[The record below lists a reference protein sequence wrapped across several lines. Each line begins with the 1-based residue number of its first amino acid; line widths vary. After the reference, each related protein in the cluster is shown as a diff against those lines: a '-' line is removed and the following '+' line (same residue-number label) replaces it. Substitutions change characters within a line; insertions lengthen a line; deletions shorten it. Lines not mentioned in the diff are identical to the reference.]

1 MKKVLINS
9 FVFLIIIS
17 PTFLLAAS
25 TGDIGLKNPIG
36 VTSISEL
43 ILIVVRVVRY
53 ILIPFVVIAI
63 MYAGWQYIWASY
75 QGKGSNMSEANKTLK
90 YILIGA
96 FIILSAE
103 LIAEVISNTIKTL
116 TN

>member
-1 MKKVLINS
+1 MKKFLINLLVLI
-9 FVFLIIIS
+9 IIIS
-17 PTFLLAAS
+17 PVIALAV
-25 TGDIGLKNPIG
+25 GKDIGLQNPIG
-36 VTSISEL
+36 VSSISEL

-63 MYAGWQYIWASY
+63 MYSGWCYLVGAQGWFGYTLSY
-75 QGKGSNMSEANKTLK
+75 AHKVIKST
-90 YILIGA
+90 LIGA

-103 LIAEVISNTIKTL
+103 LIAQVIGNTIKTL